1 MTFWWLRTCRG
12 DIEPWSLRLSSLLG
26 SAGIDTAESDE
37 EANPAWWAKAGLVS
51 ADLGMDREAT
61 DQGRFL
67 CCFPIFRFLYLIWV
81 TFRTCICDHCQEV
94 CHFHSA
100 LANRTVFYGRL
111 YRNLWNLIDWTKSP
125 DHRMLYIHWRVSIWL
140 EKCKY
145 FLTDNWSRVVG

>member
-1 MTFWWLRTCRG
+1 MTENLQRRHRALVTATVIAARFRRHRHRG
-12 DIEPWSLRLSSLLG
+12 VRWGSKSRLVWG
-26 SAGIDTAESDE
+26 
-37 EANPAWWAKAGLVS
+37 KAGLVFVS
-51 ADLGMDREAT
+51 PDLGMDWEAT

-100 LANRTVFYGRL
+100 VANRTVFYGRL